1 MAEIVTLKPKGPSP
15 KEDGDYIQVI
25 RRFDTENP
33 QQAVIDTDVFV
44 ALSQKKES
52 IRAGQ
57 LSESPEDLEE
67 AVDQAQRIAQ
77 KRDIDTIYIADMTSE
92 AWD

>member
-1 MAEIVTLKPKGPSP
+1 MAEIVNLKPKGPSP
-15 KEDGDYIQVI
+15 SEDGDYIQVV

-44 ALSQKKES
+44 AQSQEKQS

-57 LSESPEDLEE
+57 LSNSPDDLQE
-67 AVDQAQRIAQ
+67 AVEQAQKIAQ
-77 KRDIDTIYIADMTSE
+77 QREIDTIYIADLTSE

>member
-15 KEDGDYIQVI
+15 SEDGDYIQIV

-33 QQAVIDTDVFV
+33 QQAVIDIDVFIAV
-44 ALSQKKES
+44 SQEKQS
-52 IRAGQ
+52 IRTGQ
-57 LSESPEDLEE
+57 FSDSPEDFDEALE
-67 AVDQAQRIAQ
+67 QAQQIAGQ
-77 KRDIDTIYIADMTSE
+77 REIDTIYVADLTSE

>member
-15 KEDGDYIQVI
+15 SEDGDYIQVV
-25 RRFDTENP
+25 RRFDAEKP
-33 QQAVIDTDVFV
+33 QQAVIDIDVFV
-44 ALSQKKES
+44 AVTKEQQS

-57 LSESPEDLEE
+57 SSDTPDDLDDALE
-67 AVDQAQRIAQ
+67 QAQQIAEQ
-77 KRDIDTIYIADMTSE
+77 REIDTIYIADMTSE